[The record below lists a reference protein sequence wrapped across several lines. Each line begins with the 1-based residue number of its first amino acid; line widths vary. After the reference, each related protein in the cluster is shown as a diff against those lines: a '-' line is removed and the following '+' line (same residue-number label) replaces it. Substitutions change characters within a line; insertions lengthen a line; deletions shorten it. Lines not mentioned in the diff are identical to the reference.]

1 MSGYFLN
8 KKKKKIITTK
18 RVNKFWNNICI
29 KDESN
34 GYKNRNLSLDEY
46 FNKIETYLRNIII
59 NLQKSDARK
68 LQ

>member
-1 MSGYFLN
+1 M
-8 KKKKKIITTK
+8 TK

>member
-8 KKKKKIITTK
+8 KKKKKIIMTK

-34 GYKNRNLSLDEY
+34 GDKNRNLSLDEY
-46 FNKIETYLRNIII
+46 FNKIETYLRNII
-59 NLQKSDARK
+59 NLQKSDA
-68 LQ
+68 